1 MASSIVAWELARSSG
16 ASSVSGLSIAR
27 RHLQAG
33 GKHPGG
39 NDGSYRPSW
48 YVSTSCSKVI
58 ILLIDLDGP
67 DRAGFLNYDEKKS
80 IQKRL
85 EADEATAESD
95 IWLLVLLTLCIT
107 IPSGVITTFSAVL
120 IHSFG
125 FDSKQ
130 SALLNMPSGV
140 VSIFATILSTW
151 AIVKQ
156 APRWLSVIGLLIPAL
171 IGGALLSFEGIGRP
185 ARSLA
190 GIYLVNFRVA
200 ASAVVSAAFGIAN
213 IISPQTYQAKDA
225 PEYLLA
231 KITLMVVIASALPIT
246 LALRVLYGHR
256 NRTRGTGGL
265 EYRL

>member
-1 MASSIVAWELARSSG
+1 M
-16 ASSVSGLSIAR
+16 
-27 RHLQAG
+27 
-33 GKHPGG
+33 
-39 NDGSYRPSW
+39 
-48 YVSTSCSKVI
+48 
-58 ILLIDLDGP
+58 DLDGP
-67 DRAGFLNYDEKKS
+67 ERADFLNHDEKKS
-80 IQKRL
+80 IQQRL

-95 IWLLVLLTLCIT
+95 VRLHLLGELFLDPQIWLLVLLTLCIT

-185 ARSLA
+185 AGSLA
-190 GIYLVNFRVA
+190 GIYLVNFV
-200 ASAVVSAAFGIAN
+200 SLLFYEQVVDQG
-213 IISPQTYQAKDA
+213 
-225 PEYLLA
+225 
-231 KITLMVVIASALPIT
+231 
-246 LALRVLYGHR
+246 
-256 NRTRGTGGL
+256 
-265 EYRL
+265 